1 MQTQAPTTG
10 RRRRT
15 WLWILVGMFGLVVVC
30 VVAVAGFGMYFVSTH
45 VSTKTSSESEA
56 FRTFDQAKAL
66 FRDQAPLFEIDDRER
81 LKAMRKLSDLPAA
94 RQRAEHMYVLV
105 WNPEKERLVKLSLP
119 FWVLRLGRQ
128 KIEVGS
134 DVFDVRKL
142 DIDVKQLERAGSL
155 LVLDHRDRTGQRV
168 LIWTQ

>member
-1 MQTQAPTTG
+1 MQTQGPTAG

-15 WLWILVGMFGLVVVC
+15 WLWILVGVFGLIVVC
-30 VVAVAGFGMYFVSTH
+30 VVAAAGFGMYFVSTH
-45 VSTKTSSESEA
+45 VSTRSSSPADA
-56 FRTFDQAKAL
+56 FRTFDQAKAA
-66 FRDQAPLFEIDDRER
+66 FKDQAPLFEIDDRER
-81 LKAMRKLSDLPAA
+81 LKAMRKLSELPAA
-94 RQRAEHMYVLV
+94 TQRAENMYVLV
-105 WNPEKERLVKLSLP
+105 WSPEKEKLVKLSLP

-134 DVFDVRKL
+134 DVFDVRRM